1 MKTNVN
7 KGFFIF
13 LSQRQITTSGSPL
26 ILFVKLVP
34 LTLYKI
40 ESNAA
45 FLVFPFPSN
54 ENTIEGNMLP

>member
-13 LSQRQITTSGSPL
+13 LSQRQLTTSGSPL

-34 LTLYKI
+34 ALLFVSKRATKFRFKI
-40 ESNAA
+40 DVHEFFEFS
-45 FLVFPFPSN
+45 
-54 ENTIEGNMLP
+54 GNGF